1 MFCCVTS
8 VFGVGVFLVMLLR
21 PLRGRFM
28 WPFDV
33 AGLAMRYLRT
43 VWASKFGAP
52 FRNPVLMAFRRD
64 DIGGLHKLCWANFTG
79 FDFVVHAYKNLAAS
93 EMLGKGGKWGATF
106 AGAKSQQVGGG

>member
-1 MFCCVTS
+1 MFCCVIS
-8 VFGVGVFLVMLLR
+8 VLDLGVFLVVLLR

-52 FRNPVLMAFRRD
+52 FRNPALMAFRRD
-64 DIGGLHKLCWANFTG
+64 DIGGLHKLWWANFMA
-79 FDFVVHAYKNLAAS
+79 FDFVVHAY
-93 EMLGKGGKWGATF
+93 
-106 AGAKSQQVGGG
+106 